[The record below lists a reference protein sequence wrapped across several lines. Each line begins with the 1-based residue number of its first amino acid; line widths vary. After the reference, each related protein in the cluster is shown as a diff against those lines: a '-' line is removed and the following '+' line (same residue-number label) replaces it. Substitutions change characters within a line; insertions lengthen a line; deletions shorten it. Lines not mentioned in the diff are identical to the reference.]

1 MPISCKLWMLC
12 ALNKALTGVQM
23 QSSLLRVLR
32 LKFCLNYFIIFYHVL
47 FDVRRVCASQGPR
60 VARAA
65 ALKAKKEAIGRLQA
79 IKDDIQQKNLALV
92 EQLENKKAE
101 ARRVRSSLSPIGG
114 RLEEI
119 QRLAEAWSS
128 R

>member
-1 MPISCKLWMLC
+1 
-12 ALNKALTGVQM
+12 
-23 QSSLLRVLR
+23 
-32 LKFCLNYFIIFYHVL
+32 
-47 FDVRRVCASQGPR
+47 VRRVCASQGPR

-79 IKDDIQQKNLALV
+79 IKDDIEQKNLALV
-92 EQLENKKAE
+92 EQLDNKKAE
-101 ARRVRSSLSPIGG
+101 ARQVRSSLSPIGG

>member
-1 MPISCKLWMLC
+1 
-12 ALNKALTGVQM
+12 
-23 QSSLLRVLR
+23 
-32 LKFCLNYFIIFYHVL
+32 
-47 FDVRRVCASQGPR
+47 VRRVCASQGPR

-79 IKDDIQQKNLALV
+79 IKDDIEQKNLALV

-101 ARRVRSSLSPIGG
+101 ARQVRSSLSPIGG